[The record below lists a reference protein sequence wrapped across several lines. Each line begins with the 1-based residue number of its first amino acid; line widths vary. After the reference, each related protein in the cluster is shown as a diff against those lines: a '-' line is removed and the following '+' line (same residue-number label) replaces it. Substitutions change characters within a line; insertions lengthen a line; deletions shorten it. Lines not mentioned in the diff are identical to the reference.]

1 MFPRPPDISYTHF
14 SRLPG
19 RCSLLLPALHLLL
32 LPLHSS
38 PSSACFLDVG
48 TPQAGPEPSFLLD
61 NAVSLELACPKS
73 TSLPSDQCAV
83 RAGLGSVLA
92 LSMQPLSLHV
102 YRVSWQEIEIDL
114 KVQNWITKQHSQ
126 SKLSS
131 TVVMEGYN
139 FSLGKKKKSSDR
151 RGTWVETA
159 LHYSFPTF

>member
-1 MFPRPPDISYTHF
+1 MFPRPPDTSYTHV

-83 RAGLGSVLA
+83 RAGLGSELA

-102 YRVSWQEIEIDL
+102 YRLSWQEIEIDL
-114 KVQNWITKQHSQ
+114 KVQHWITKQHSQ
-126 SKLSS
+126 STLSS
-131 TVVMEGYN
+131 TVVMEGYT
-139 FSLGKKKKSSDR
+139 FSLGEKKS
-151 RGTWVETA
+151 
-159 LHYSFPTF
+159 